1 MLMPRLRANY
11 MHRCLQLS
19 LVAVIAIQFCCGC
32 GSSTKPSAANVAIT
46 TVSATKPPGPN
57 RVHGKAN
64 VVGVADGEIPFTLE
78 LPPGWTWSDG
88 QAEKIISAPLTIV
101 LSLTASELPDDE
113 KAERPAAAARRRL
126 LELADEKMLND
137 LATGGKVTIRDRR
150 IIQVGNSDAVWD
162 VVAFQADEETQ
173 PMRLEA
179 RCYLKL
185 GEKEFTIQGSHI
197 DTRSDRT
204 TADFD
209 ASQAEFLKIS
219 QSFRVDRSDAAPRH

>member
-1 MLMPRLRANY
+1 
-11 MHRCLQLS
+11 
-19 LVAVIAIQFCCGC
+19 V
-32 GSSTKPSAANVAIT
+32 NVLGGT
-46 TVSATKPPGPN
+46 G
-57 RVHGKAN
+57 
-64 VVGVADGEIPFTLE
+64 GEIPFTLE

-88 QAEKIISAPLTIV
+88 QAERIISASQTVV
-101 LSLTASELPDDE
+101 LALTASELPDDE

-126 LELADEKMLND
+126 VELPDEKMLND
-137 LATGGKVTIRDRR
+137 LASGGKVTIRDRR

-179 RCYLKL
+179 RCHLKL
-185 GEKEFTIQGSHI
+185 GDQEFTIEGSHI

-204 TADFD
+204 AAAFD

-219 QSFRVDRSDAAPRH
+219 QSFRLDRSDAPPRPK